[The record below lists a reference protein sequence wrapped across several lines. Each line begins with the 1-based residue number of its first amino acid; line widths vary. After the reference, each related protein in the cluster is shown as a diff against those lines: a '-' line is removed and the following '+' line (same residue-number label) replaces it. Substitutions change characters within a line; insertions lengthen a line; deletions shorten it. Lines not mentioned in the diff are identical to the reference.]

1 MKNEGLLLLGKQN
14 MEIREIEMPQ
24 AAPDQVLIKTEY
36 VGICG
41 SDPVSYTHLDVYK
54 RQTPRLGT
62 DPHYF

>member
-41 SDPVSYTHLDVYK
+41 SDLHYYA
-54 RQTPRLGT
+54 
-62 DPHYF
+62 DPDKVP